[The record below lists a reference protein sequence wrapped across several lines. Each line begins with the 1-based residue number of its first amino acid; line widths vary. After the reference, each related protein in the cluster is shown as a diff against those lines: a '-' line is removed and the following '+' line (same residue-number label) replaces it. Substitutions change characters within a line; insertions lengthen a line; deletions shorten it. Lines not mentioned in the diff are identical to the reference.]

1 MSQIKRITWWCLSIL
16 EFVLKFVLL
25 EKILKKVMVSRNFR
39 QAHLQ
44 ELGLMQI
51 PRGRETL
58 SIVRHVGLHLDFSS
72 IEIFFGP
79 LGLHLRV

>member
-1 MSQIKRITWWCLSIL
+1 
-16 EFVLKFVLL
+16 
-25 EKILKKVMVSRNFR
+25 MVSRNFR

-79 LGLHLRV
+79 LGLHLRVWSELGRSPPFDQWELLDCNG